1 MRYINYSM
9 SKQKVNGKLDTKPL
23 ISDTGEKRDMW
34 HLQTIERRACV
45 HGFYTAFERSITDD
59 FVFRGET
66 HDFYEIVFLLEGSVG
81 VTAGANS
88 FVLEGPAAILHP
100 PMEFHSLRGISGKNA
115 LAVIFAFEA
124 SSVPPYGSHRF
135 ILSKENIQ
143 SVEHVLHLLQNAT
156 QIKRLR
162 VGEILAGHESEAQQ
176 ALLEFEMLLLTLT
189 ENGSDDLRDGSAG
202 ARNYRRALRV
212 IEENLHI
219 PLDTATLARL
229 SHMSPSL
236 LKKTFSRYAGVGV
249 MEYLRTRKV
258 NAAIPRLRAGES
270 VKDIAASL
278 GFSDAG
284 YFSTTF
290 RRVTGHSPTYY
301 RRN

>member
-9 SKQKVNGKLDTKPL
+9 SKQKVNAKLDTKPL
-23 ISDTGEKRDMW
+23 ISDTEVSRQMW
-34 HLQTIERRACV
+34 HLHSIERQACIQ
-45 HGFYTAFERSITDD
+45 GFYTAFSRDIAND

-66 HDFYEIVFLLEGSVG
+66 HDFYEIVLLLEGSIG
-81 VTAGANS
+81 VTAGAYS
-88 FVLEGPAAILHP
+88 FVLESPAAILHP
-100 PMEFHSLRGISGKNA
+100 PMEFHSLRAINGKDA
-115 LAVIFAFEA
+115 KAI
-124 SSVPPYGSHRF
+124 
-135 ILSKENIQ
+135 ILSFAANAVPHYDTRRFTLSEENI
-143 SVEHVLHLLQNAT
+143 ERAKHVLQLIRSAT
-156 QIKRLR
+156 DTKRGR
-162 VGEILAGHESEAQQ
+162 VGPVLGGREREAQQ
-176 ALLEFEMLLLTLT
+176 AILEMEMLLLTLT

-212 IEENLHI
+212 IEENLHV

-249 MEYLRTRKV
+249 MEYLRNRKI

-270 VKDIAASL
+270 VRDIALSL

-290 RRVTGHSPTYY
+290 RRVTGHPPTFY
-301 RRN
+301 RKN

>member
-1 MRYINYSM
+1 
-9 SKQKVNGKLDTKPL
+9 
-23 ISDTGEKRDMW
+23 MW
-34 HLQTIERRACV
+34 QLHTIERQACIQ
-45 HGFYTAFERSITDD
+45 GFYTAFNRQIAND

-66 HDFYEIVFLLEGSVG
+66 HDFYEIVLLLEGSIG
-81 VTAGANS
+81 VTAGAYS

-100 PMEFHSLRGISGKNA
+100 PMEFHSLRAISSKDA
-115 LAVIFAFEA
+115 RAIIFSFEA
-124 SSVPPYGSHRF
+124 SSVPHYDTRRF
-135 ILSKENIQ
+135 TLSEENMERAEHILQ
-143 SVEHVLHLLQNAT
+143 LLRT
-156 QIKRLR
+156 STDTKRGR
-162 VGEILAGHESEAQQ
+162 VGPIIQGHEREAQQ
-176 ALLEFEMLLLTLT
+176 ALLEMETLLLTLT

-212 IEENLHI
+212 IEENLHV

-258 NAAIPRLRAGES
+258 NTAIPRLRAGES
-270 VKDIAASL
+270 VRDIALSL

-290 RRVTGHSPTYY
+290 RRVTGHPPTFY
-301 RRN
+301 RKN

>member
-1 MRYINYSM
+1 M
-9 SKQKVNGKLDTKPL
+9 SKQKVNKILDTKPL
-23 ISDTGEKRDMW
+23 ISDTEGAKRMW
-34 HLQTIERRACV
+34 QLHTIERQACIQ
-45 HGFYTAFERSITDD
+45 GFYTAFNRQIAND

-66 HDFYEIVFLLEGSVG
+66 HDFYEIVLLLEGSIG
-81 VTAGANS
+81 VTAGAYS

-100 PMEFHSLRGISGKNA
+100 PMEFHSLRAISSKDA
-115 LAVIFAFEA
+115 RAIIFSFEA
-124 SSVPPYGSHRF
+124 SSVPHYDTRRF
-135 ILSKENIQ
+135 TLSEENMERAEHILQ
-143 SVEHVLHLLQNAT
+143 LLRT
-156 QIKRLR
+156 STDTKRGR
-162 VGEILAGHESEAQQ
+162 VGPIIQGHEREAQQ
-176 ALLEFEMLLLTLT
+176 ALLEMETLLLTLT

-212 IEENLHI
+212 IEENLHV

-258 NAAIPRLRAGES
+258 NTAIPRLRAGES
-270 VKDIAASL
+270 VRDIALSL

-290 RRVTGHSPTYY
+290 RRVTGHPPTFY
-301 RRN
+301 RKN